1 MALKGDLTNV
11 NLADIFQTLAM
22 NLQEGVLIIT
32 NESRVKKIYFKDGKI
47 SLLGSRNKRGFRL
60 GDRLISLGRL
70 SPEDLNAALLQHE
83 SSGEQLG
90 KTLVNM
96 NLVSPEDLDETLRFQ
111 AEEEIYELFT
121 WKDAHFEFVEGP
133 PRERVNENNE
143 LAEIFLN
150 VSNVI
155 MEAARRVDEWE
166 VIRQDLT
173 DLNQVF
179 VATEDIG
186 PELEGQIDWL
196 SLKVLKLINGRRSV
210 IDVSEET
217 CYSTFDLAKI
227 VCSFLKDGRIR
238 PATLD
243 ELEESL
249 ETLLRE
255 KEYNRAL
262 KILNKVIELAPD
274 KSPYLKRAAE
284 LSHRTGRFEDA
295 SGYYQELAKSCE
307 AGRNLVDA
315 EKYLRRAVK
324 LDLRNEE
331 IHEALLRVLAEQGD
345 WEQYLEHSLKAADL
359 AAKSG
364 AYERACEI
372 LERASTERPDDLQIV
387 SQLSNV
393 YIKLNRKD
401 EAVARLQSLLAHLN
415 PRKDRRK
422 IEIIGEKILKLGFRD
437 AQVVNLI
444 QRAKRS
450 RRAST
455 KRKLAVAA
463 SLIPALVIASYLYD
477 GYHRQREA
485 NRLLLRAQQ
494 AVESGDLWRAKNVLI
509 TLKEQDPD
517 ADYCPEWPSLARKV
531 QDSLRKRLKAIEDA
545 KDRENQYLFQAA
557 AEKVESKDYAD
568 AVKQYLK
575 LGSKNKTGKWRERA
589 DSRLGTLKEV
599 LFNELNRLEKARL
612 ALNERVA
619 QMGGKGEQII
629 EEYDRLLE
637 DPVKEKVMVLGLH
650 MRNFE
655 GPEDLL
661 ARVKELKRPIQKI
674 LALFEEIY
682 GERQVHEEVNRKDE
696 LVRFVSSEWLS
707 AQDAFNRGD
716 LAEAKRRLQNIIN
729 SSYSNKPLVEIKE
742 FHDEVN
748 RLIELQKKTK
758 KLQEINR
765 LEPLFQRVV
774 KTLKRYPHLE
784 TTMKLPLQIKTIPP
798 GAKVIKG
805 GELLGTADPSLN
817 ITYQRNSNEE
827 IEIRLDGFTPLKRSL
842 KENRDW
848 LWEVTLVREVIRK
861 WELGGP
867 SWASPAYDGR
877 YVFVPCRDGTV
888 YIIDPRQDDF
898 AFKLKT
904 RSIGGCPAKVTF
916 IDSELYFPVQEGIVH
931 AFDRGS
937 WRSVWSRDL
946 ESPIYGTPAVT
957 AAMVVVGTKAGTVKA
972 LARQTGDELWSFKA
986 GDQILG
992 DAVVHGQRVYVTS
1005 FDRHLYA
1012 LDLKTGALA
1021 WKFAAKDII
1030 EAAPAVA
1037 SDGTIFMVDKWRY
1050 LYAIDPAKGKM
1061 LWKAKVGG
1069 SAAAPVIYEGDI
1081 LVAATDK
1088 VVRRLRGSDGTE
1100 VGAYRTDG
1108 TLAASPLVVDGK
1120 LYQGAKDG
1128 YLWVYELATGKL
1140 LWRFLTGGPILTTPL
1155 RVEDHVFVVSTDRQ
1169 VYMFK
1174 L

>member
-32 NESRVKKIYFKDGKI
+32 NESRIKKIYFKDGKI

-70 SPEDLNAALLQHE
+70 APEDLNAALLQHE
-83 SSGEQLG
+83 SSGDPLG

-96 NLVSPEDLDETLRFQ
+96 NLISMDDLEETLRFQ

-133 PRERVNENNE
+133 PRERVNENSE

-179 VATEDIG
+179 VVTEEIS
-186 PELEGQIDWL
+186 PQIEGQLDWL

-210 IDVSEET
+210 VDISEET

-227 VCSFLKDGRIR
+227 VCTFLKDGRIR
-238 PATLD
+238 PATLN

-249 ETLLRE
+249 DTLLRE

-262 KILNKVIELAPD
+262 KTLNKVIDLAPD
-274 KSPYLKRAAE
+274 KTPYLKRAAE

-307 AGRNLVDA
+307 AERDLANA
-315 EKYLRRAVK
+315 EKYLRRAIK

-331 IHEALLRVLAEQGD
+331 IHEALLRILAEKGE
-345 WEQYLEHSLKAADL
+345 WTQYLEHSLKAADL

-364 AYERACEI
+364 AYERAREI
-372 LERASTERPDDLQIV
+372 LERAATEKPDDLQIV

-393 YIKLNRKD
+393 YIKLNRKAD
-401 EAVARLQSLLAHLN
+401 AVARLRSLLVHLN
-415 PRKDRRK
+415 PRRDRRK

-437 AQVVNLI
+437 TQVVNLI
-444 QRAKRS
+444 QRTRRS

-455 KRKLAVAA
+455 KKKLAVAA

-485 NRLLLRAQQ
+485 NRLLIRAQL
-494 AVESGDLWRAKNVLI
+494 AMESGDLERAKSVLI
-509 TLKEQDPD
+509 TLKNQDPD
-517 ADYCPEWPSLARKV
+517 ADYCPEWPSLQRKV
-531 QDSLRKRLKAIEDA
+531 QESLSQRLKAIEAA
-545 KDRENQYLFQAA
+545 KDKENQYLFQAA
-557 AEKVESKDYAD
+557 AERVESKDYAD
-568 AVKQYLK
+568 AVRQYLK
-575 LGSKNKTGKWRERA
+575 LGSRNKRGKWRERA
-589 DSRLGTLKEV
+589 DSRLVTLKEV
-599 LFNELNRLEKARL
+599 LFNELNRLEKERL
-612 ALNERVA
+612 VLNERVA
-619 QMGGKGEQII
+619 QIGKGVQII
-629 EEYDRLLE
+629 ETYDRLLS

-655 GPEDLL
+655 GPPELL
-661 ARVKELKRPIQKI
+661 LRVKDLKRPIQKI
-674 LALFEEIY
+674 LAFFDEIY
-682 GERQVHEEVNRKDE
+682 GERQLHEEVNRKDE
-696 LVRFVSSEWLS
+696 LIRFVNAEWIA
-707 AQDAFNRGD
+707 AQQAFDRGD
-716 LAEAKRRLQNIIN
+716 LEETKRRLVNIIN
-729 SSYSNKPLVEIKE
+729 SSYSNKPLEEIRE

-758 KLQEINR
+758 KPQEINR
-765 LEPLFQRVV
+765 LEPLFQKVV
-774 KTLKRYPHLE
+774 ATLKRFPHLE
-784 TTMKLPLQIKTIPP
+784 TTMKLPLQIKTVPA
-798 GAKVIKG
+798 GAQVIKN

-817 ITYQRNSNEE
+817 VTYQRNSNEE
-827 IEIRLDGFTPLKRSL
+827 IEIRLDGFTPLRRSL

-848 LWEVTLVREVIRK
+848 LWEVTLIREVIRK
-861 WELGGP
+861 WTLGGP
-867 SWASPAYDGR
+867 SRASPAYDGR
-877 YVFVPCRDGTV
+877 HVFVPCRDGTV
-888 YIIDPRQDDF
+888 YIIDPKEEDF

-904 RSIGGCPAKVTF
+904 PSIGGCPAKVTY
-916 IDSELYFPVQEGIVH
+916 IGSELYFPVQEGVVH
-931 AFDRGS
+931 AFDRES
-937 WRSVWSRDL
+937 WKSIWSRDL
-946 ESPIYGTPAVT
+946 RTPVYGSV
-957 AAMVVVGTKAGTVKA
+957 AATDALVVVGTKGGTVKA
-972 LARQTGDELWSFKA
+972 LARKTGDELWSFKA
-986 GDQILG
+986 GDQIRSG
-992 DAVVHGQRVYVTS
+992 PVVHGRRVYVTS
-1005 FDRHLYA
+1005 FDRNLYA
-1012 LDLKTGALA
+1012 IDLETGRLD
-1021 WKFAAKDII
+1021 WKFSAKEII
-1030 EAAPAVA
+1030 EAAPTVA
-1037 SDGTIFMVDKWRY
+1037 GDGTIFMVDKWRY
-1050 LYAIDPAKGKM
+1050 LYAIDPEKGKM
-1061 LWKAKVGG
+1061 LWRAKVGG

-1088 VVRRLRGSDGTE
+1088 VVRRLRGTDGAE
-1100 VGAYRTDG
+1100 IGAYPTDG
-1108 TLAASPLVVDGK
+1108 TLAASPLVVNGK
-1120 LYQGAKDG
+1120 LYQGDKDG

-1155 RVEDHVFVVSTDRQ
+1155 RVEDHVLVVSSDRQ